1 MPPAPEPVDVKATA
15 RIAQQR
21 QAHRDIPIPRD
32 RRKDV
37 ARPPGP
43 GTVATTRNMLSPT
56 RAPWFIAELE
66 REYPSVAHL
75 KLFGSHRY
83 VLNAPELV
91 VELFVGN
98 AHNTVKGPAFDAIR
112 AFVGN
117 GLLTAEGPTHLAHRR
132 LAQPAFH
139 RDRIAEYSRAMVELT
154 IDHEHSWSD
163 GQQVDMSVDMSN
175 LTLTI
180 VGRALFGT
188 DISGS
193 ASEAGQALRRTLHAM
208 GRYANLGSALWKYP
222 SPARTKAA
230 EALATLD
237 GVVNRIIAEHRAT
250 GNTGDI
256 LSLLLDAREED
267 LSFDDEQVRD
277 EVLTLVI
284 AGHETTAMAIT
295 WTWMLLAQHPA
306 QAEWLHEELD
316 TALGGRPPTMDDVS
330 SLPRTRAAFA
340 ESIRLY
346 PPAWIY
352 GRRLLTDIELGG
364 WTIPAGANAMA
375 SPFAI
380 QRSPR
385 WWDAPTAFV
394 PSRWIDSTG
403 AFDEHAPGVPRG
415 AWLPFGFGN
424 RKCIGEHFAWT
435 EGTLILATLAQQWA
449 PAMASSAPV
458 QPESAITLRP
468 HGGMPMV
475 LRRR

>member
-1 MPPAPEPVDVKATA
+1 MPPTPEPVDVKATA

-32 RRKDV
+32 RRKDL

-43 GTVATTRNMLSPT
+43 STLATTRNMLSPT
-56 RAPWFIAELE
+56 RAPLFFVDIERNYSTIA
-66 REYPSVAHL
+66 HM
-75 KLFGSHRY
+75 KLLGTHRY
-83 VLNAPELV
+83 ALNAPELV
-91 VELFVGN
+91 VDLFVNN
-98 AHNTVKGPAFDAIR
+98 ARNTVKGPSFDGFR

-154 IDHEHSWSD
+154 VAHSRAWTD
-163 GQQVDMSVDMSN
+163 GQQVDMPVDMSA

-180 VGRALFGT
+180 VGRTLFGT

-193 ASEAGQALRRTLHAM
+193 ASETGQALRSTLHALA
-208 GRYANLGSALWKYP
+208 RYSNLGSALWKYP
-222 SPARTKAA
+222 SPARTHAA
-230 EALATLD
+230 KALATMD
-237 GVVNRIIAEHRAT
+237 RVVNRIIVEHRAA
-250 GNTGDI
+250 GDSGDI
-256 LSLLLDAREED
+256 LSLLLDARED
-267 LSFDDEQVRD
+267 DTSFDDEQVRD

-284 AGHETTAMAIT
+284 AGHETTAMALT
-295 WTWMLLAQHPA
+295 WNWMLLAQNPA

-316 TALGGRPPTMDDVS
+316 AVLGGRPPTMDDIP
-330 SLPRTRAAFA
+330 SLSRTRAVIA
-340 ESIRLY
+340 EAIRLY
-346 PPAWIY
+346 PPVWIY

-375 SPFAI
+375 SPFAM

-385 WWDAPTAFV
+385 WWKSPTAFQ
-394 PSRWIDSTG
+394 PSRWIDDSG
-403 AFDEHAPGVPRG
+403 AFDEHRPAVPRG
-415 AWLPFGFGN
+415 AWLPFGWGN
-424 RKCIGEHFAWT
+424 RKCIGEQFAWI
-435 EGTLILATLAQQWA
+435 EATLVLATLAQAWA
-449 PAMASSAPV
+449 PTMASSAPV

-468 HGGMPMV
+468 RGGMPMV